1 MSAVGIIPVRYAASR
16 FPGKPLA
23 KIAGVSMIERVWRG
37 ACEAKTLRQVFVAT
51 DDPRIASCCES
62 FGASVVMTSPT
73 HTSGSDRIAEAAST
87 LTDDIIV
94 NIQGDEPLI
103 KGFVIDAA
111 VEALLENED
120 DLIATLVH
128 QTDGADALN
137 PSRVKV
143 VVDRHGHALYFSR
156 SPIPYAAPNAPNTTF
171 LQHIGIYAFRRD
183 FLLQYAA
190 LPQTPG
196 ELRESL
202 EQLRALEHGVA
213 IRVAEIE
220 GWNSV
225 AVDRPEDVA
234 TVEALLASMDRAAEN
249 Q

>member
-1 MSAVGIIPVRYAASR
+1 MSAVGIIPARYAASR

-51 DDPRIASCCES
+51 DDARIASCCRS
-62 FGASVVMTSPT
+62 FGAPVVMTSPT

-87 LTDDIIV
+87 LSDDIIV
-94 NIQGDEPLI
+94 NIQGDEPLL

-111 VEALLENED
+111 VEALLENEE

-128 QTDGADALN
+128 RNRGPDALN

-156 SPIPYAAPNAPNTTF
+156 SPIPYAAPNTSNTTF

-202 EQLRALEHGVA
+202 EQLRVLEHGIA

-225 AVDRPEDVA
+225 AVDHPEDVA
-234 TVEALLASMDRAAEN
+234 TVEALLASINPAAEN

>member
-1 MSAVGIIPVRYAASR
+1 MSAVGVIPARYAASR

-23 KIAGVSMIERVWRG
+23 EIAGVSMIERVWRG

-51 DDPRIASCCES
+51 DDARIASCCES
-62 FGASVVMTSPT
+62 FGAPVVMTSPT

-111 VEALLENED
+111 VEALLENQE

-128 QTDGADALN
+128 RTRGADVLN

-156 SPIPYAAPNAPNTTF
+156 SPIPYASPNAHNTTF

-202 EQLRALEHGVA
+202 EQLRALEHGIA

-220 GWNSV
+220 GWESV
-225 AVDRPEDVA
+225 AVDHPEDVA
-234 TVEALLASMDRAAEN
+234 TVEALLASIDRAAEN